1 MRIAFLHLEY
11 QTGKIKEN
19 RDLIVRAVKQAA
31 DLNADW
37 VLTPECAVSGYFFN
51 QIIGTD
57 WIAEQPDSWVCEM
70 MKLAKAKKVALFLST
85 PEKHEKKFF
94 NSALVIDS
102 QGRLCGSHRK
112 HRVIGKAESW
122 AKAGEELQIIT
133 CDNIKIGLL
142 ICADSYHLDKVK
154 KLKEMGAK
162 VIIVLAAW
170 PNSICGPGSCWEDR
184 SLEVDLPVFVCNQTG
199 KHTQMDFRSAESVV
213 AFKGK
218 RLLSRSLTEGA
229 ILLFDWDFS
238 SNKLFSSDFTVIPF
252 K

>member
-11 QTGKIKEN
+11 QTGKIEEN

-51 QIIGTD
+51 QLIGTD
-57 WIAEQPDSWVCEM
+57 WIAEQPDAWIYEM
-70 MKLAKAKKVALFLST
+70 MNLAKEKKVTLFLST
-85 PEKHEKKFF
+85 PEKYKNKFF

-102 QGRLCGSHRK
+102 QGRLCGCHRK

-122 AKAGEELQIIT
+122 AKAGEELQIII
-133 CDNIKIGLL
+133 CDKIKVGLL
-142 ICADSYHLDKVK
+142 ICADSYHLDKLE
-154 KLKEMGAK
+154 KLKEMGAN

-170 PNSICGPGSCWEDR
+170 PNGVCGPGSCWEDS
-184 SLEVDLPVFVCNQTG
+184 SLKVDLPVFVCNQTG
-199 KHTQMDFRSAESVV
+199 NHVQLDFRSAESVV

-218 RLLSRSLTEGA
+218 RLLSCSLNNGA
-229 ILLFDWDFS
+229 ILLFDWDFQNNELIS
-238 SNKLFSSDFTVIPF
+238 PDFIIMPF